1 MQCKSFTDMTTHN
14 SEKSSY
20 PAYIFCCLTCK
31 YNMAFC
37 RFHLI
42 GHKLC
47 FIGYEI
53 SYHLIFTSYSPKLT
67 SYLFR
72 IYKKNV
78 FPYNKHCQEH
88 CERGKRRR
96 GDTNPMKIRI
106 ELDDS
111 LTEEE
116 VIIRCNS
123 ISEKVQ
129 KMQMA
134 LSEIENAQE
143 KMVLYK
149 KETEY
154 YVKLDDILFFET
166 GINGIEAHTKNDIFQ
181 TKRKLYELEELLPGI
196 FMRISKSA
204 ILNTNK
210 VYAINRNL
218 TASSLIEFKDTYKQ
232 VYVSRNYYKPLKNK
246 LEEKRNTNQTG

>member
-1 MQCKSFTDMTTHN
+1 MTTHN

-72 IYKKNV
+72 IYNKNV
-78 FPYNKHCQEH
+78 FPYNKHVKEH
-88 CERGKRRR
+88 CERGMRRR
-96 GDTNPMKIRI
+96 GDTKPMKIRI

-134 LSEIENAQE
+134 LSETENAQE

-154 YVKLDDILFFET
+154 YVKLADTLFSET
-166 GINGIEAHTKNDIFQ
+166 GINGIEAHTKDDIFQ

-246 LEEKRNTNQTG
+246 LEEKRNTTQTG

>member
-1 MQCKSFTDMTTHN
+1 MKSLTIPFLPLTLQNLPLTFFVFTRRM
-14 SEKSSY
+14 SF
-20 PAYIFCCLTCK
+20 PI
-31 YNMAFC
+31 
-37 RFHLI
+37 
-42 GHKLC
+42 
-47 FIGYEI
+47 I
-53 SYHLIFTSYSPKLT
+53 SIV
-67 SYLFR
+67 
-72 IYKKNV
+72 KNIA
-78 FPYNKHCQEH
+78 
-88 CERGKRRR
+88 RGARGEEVRLKR
-96 GDTNPMKIRI
+96 MKIRI

-111 LTEEE
+111 LTQEE

-134 LSEIENAQE
+134 LFEIENAQE

-166 GINGIEAHTKNDIFQ
+166 GIKGIEAHTKDDIFQ

>member
-1 MQCKSFTDMTTHN
+1 
-14 SEKSSY
+14 
-20 PAYIFCCLTCK
+20 
-31 YNMAFC
+31 
-37 RFHLI
+37 
-42 GHKLC
+42 
-47 FIGYEI
+47 
-53 SYHLIFTSYSPKLT
+53 
-67 SYLFR
+67 
-72 IYKKNV
+72 
-78 FPYNKHCQEH
+78 
-88 CERGKRRR
+88 
-96 GDTNPMKIRI
+96 MKIRI

-166 GINGIEAHTKNDIFQ
+166 GINGIEAHTKNDIFGHSKWLDQ
-181 TKRKLYELEELLPGI
+181 HKVLVYHTDSDVNGILRAVEMNLFFIDKDLSTGRFVQSAEHIHHGALSGSVLTEESMDLT
-196 FMRISKSA
+196 FFYCQVD
-204 ILNTNK
+204 ILICI
-210 VYAINRNL
+210 YAG
-218 TASSLIEFKDTYKQ
+218 K
-232 VYVSRNYYKPLKNK
+232 
-246 LEEKRNTNQTG
+246 